1 MEIHKKSNK
10 IYGAPKITEIL
21 KTEGEKISE
30 RTVGKYMK
38 ELGIKSRWVKRSF
51 VKTTINPDF
60 SKKLCNILNRRFNP
74 DKPNMVWVT
83 DITYIRTRAGF
94 VYLNCIMDLYSRKII
109 AWTLSKNLETDS
121 VITTIEKAK
130 AKRLNN
136 TDDLLIIHT
145 DRGCQY
151 TSEVWIKNT
160 KDMCRSYSDKGEP
173 YDNACI
179 ESFHSVIKREWLN
192 FFEIRDYDEAYMLVF
207 EYIEA
212 FYNTVRIHSHCGYM
226 SPNDYENLYY
236 ATNLLAKQ
244 AV

>member
-151 TSEVWIKNT
+151 TSEAWIKNT

-179 ESFHSVIKREWLN
+179 ESFHSVIKTSYKKSIGKRQKSEDFLK
-192 FFEIRDYDEAYMLVF
+192 IV
-207 EYIEA
+207 
-212 FYNTVRIHSHCGYM
+212 
-226 SPNDYENLYY
+226 
-236 ATNLLAKQ
+236 
-244 AV
+244 